1 MPQALQDVQKEHASS
16 KGVDRFA
23 WGMLLVWI
31 GAVLLLRWG
40 WGVALVGAGTIV
52 LAAHGWRWRLGLQ
65 LDRLG
70 FLFGVMLLV
79 CGVWTLLAVSIDL
92 VPVLSI
98 AAGIGLL
105 VSTWRAS
112 RTPPGRPAQA
122 HAASHHRA

>member
-1 MPQALQDVQKEHASS
+1 MREALQDVQREHASS
-16 KGVDRFA
+16 KGVDGFA

-40 WGVALVGAGTIV
+40 CGVALVGAGTIV
-52 LAAHGWRWRLGLQ
+52 LAAHGWRRRLGLK
-65 LDRLG
+65 LDRFG
-70 FLFGVMLLV
+70 FVFGVMLLV
-79 CGVWTLLAVSIDL
+79 CGVWTLLGVSIDL

-112 RTPPGRPAQA
+112 RTPPGGPAEA